1 MAIIA
6 FIHKSNIAIVDSNTI
21 ICNCFSTFVCFYIDT
36 SLTKAL
42 SFLYLCLNYRLVNE
56 NFVHQNYLFVYFVP
70 MHRVLAFFF
79 LFLFLSSTLPLKTLG
94 KSWVKGW
101 NTEQVED
108 DYDCDEEDDI
118 FKVKHA
124 TPFSIPNPHCS
135 RLSSCSM
142 LSLPEIEV
150 LDQVSLYLTI
160 YVSKIPSP
168 PPDLA

>member
-1 MAIIA
+1 MRLA
-6 FIHKSNIAIVDSNTI
+6 K
-21 ICNCFSTFVCFYIDT
+21 
-36 SLTKAL
+36 LAL
-42 SFLYLCLNYRLVNE
+42 CLYLCMNYRLVNE
-56 NFVHQNYLFVYFVP
+56 KFVLKNYLFVYFVP

-79 LFLFLSSTLPLKTLG
+79 LFLFLSSTVPLKTLG

-108 DYDCDEEDDI
+108 DFDCDEDDDI

-124 TPFSIPNPHCS
+124 TPFSIPHPHCT
-135 RLSSCSM
+135 RLLSCSI
-142 LSLPEIEV
+142 LSLPVLEV